1 MINRTIAPPIKDA
14 VELDLRLKQCQKFVL
29 DNGVEVYAIDAGAEE
44 VLQLDWVFYAGNW
57 YEDDNLIAAS
67 TNHLLKNGTI
77 KRTAFS
83 INEHFEYFGSYLNR
97 HCYNETATL
106 TLHCLARHLEEL
118 LPVVQEII
126 TESDFSED
134 ELQLYKQTNKQRLEV
149 NFKKCEFVANRL
161 IDEYL
166 FGTNHPYGKYSSFEA
181 FDNITREKL
190 QEFYDQYY
198 VHGKC
203 IIFIAGKLP
212 PNLLSL
218 MNRYFGSLPLNQNI
232 LPEKTHII
240 EPFKEK
246 KYRIINDP
254 DGVQGAIRIASHF
267 HNRKHPDFAKVQV
280 LNNLF
285 GGYFGSRLMD
295 NIREDKG
302 YTYGIHSY
310 LQNHIQQSAWMVSTE
325 AGRDVCE
332 AAVEEVYNEML
343 DLREEIVDDEE
354 LMLVRNHMMGTIL
367 GELDGP
373 FHIMAKWKNIILNDL
388 GENYFYNSI
397 ETIKKVSAEEL
408 QELAKKYL
416 APENFYEL
424 VVI

>member
-1 MINRTIAPPIKDA
+1 MINRTIAPQIKDA

-29 DNGVEVYAIDAGAEE
+29 DNGVEVYAIDAGTEE
-44 VLQLDWVFYAGNW
+44 VLQLEWVFYAGNW
-57 YEDDNLIAAS
+57 YEENNLVAAS
-67 TNHLLKNGTI
+67 TNYLLKNGTL
-77 KRTAFS
+77 KRTAYS

-106 TLHCLARHLEEL
+106 TLHCLTRHLEEL
-118 LPVVQEII
+118 LPVVAEII
-126 TESDFSED
+126 TESNFSED

-181 FDNITREKL
+181 FDKITKEQL
-190 QEFYDQYY
+190 HGFYDQYY

-203 IIFIAGKLP
+203 IIFVAGKLP
-212 PNLLSL
+212 SDLVSL
-218 MNRYFGSLPLNQNI
+218 MNRYFGRLPLNKSSLPLK
-232 LPEKTHII
+232 EHTV

-246 KYRIINDP
+246 KHRIINDP
-254 DGVQGAIRIASHF
+254 DGVQGAVRIASHF
-267 HNRKHPDFAKVQV
+267 PGRKHPDFAKVQV

-332 AAVEEVYNEML
+332 ATVEEVYNEML
-343 DLREEIVDDEE
+343 DLREETVEEEE

-373 FHIMAKWKNIILNDL
+373 FHIMSKWKNIILNDL
-388 GENYFYNSI
+388 GENYFYHSI
-397 ETIKKVSAEEL
+397 ETIKTVTAEEL
-408 QELAKKYL
+408 QALAKKYL